1 VPPASPRPYRQK
13 KRAETALET
22 RRKVVAAARELLLKD
37 DLGGTSLDAIA
48 TRAGVGRSTI
58 YQQFESKR
66 GLLQAVELD
75 VSERAGV
82 ENLLQVLSQADALAS
97 LRAAFE
103 IGCGVWQLERDL
115 FRKLFGLA
123 NVDAELSDVMRS
135 KDQKRLELVR
145 ILVDKLGEQ
154 RCLRAGLSRARACQ
168 VLWLLTS
175 FQSFDA
181 CCQVADSPEAA
192 ARLLLQLCEDAL
204 LTENSGKKPRP
215 RAIKK

>member
-1 VPPASPRPYRQK
+1 
-13 KRAETALET
+13 LET
-22 RRKVVAAARELLLKD
+22 RRKVVTAARDLLLKD

-48 TRAGVGRSTI
+48 DRAGVGRSTI

-82 ENLLQVLSQADALAS
+82 ENLLQVLAQPDALAS

-103 IGCGVWQLERDL
+103 IGCGVWQRERDL

-123 NVDAELSDVMRS
+123 NVDAELSEVMRS
-135 KDQKRLELVR
+135 KDQKRLQLVGV
-145 ILVDKLGEQ
+145 LVDKLADQ
-154 RCLRAGLSRARACQ
+154 RCLRAGLSRARAGQ

-192 ARLLLQLCEDAL
+192 ARLLLQLCEGAL
-204 LTENSGKKPRP
+204 LKENSGKKRRRSP
-215 RAIKK
+215 IKK